1 MTQWYELVVHLCT
14 NTMAAKEGVNGEGK
28 VEGRTVSGQR
38 TDLSFR
44 SEHED
49 LTGKKVQFDGVKEVH
64 SVWLWVVEDFLDGTE
79 PFVQLCLVLRVFLFH
94 TILVLPVSGKTLLCN
109 LVHTV

>member
-1 MTQWYELVVHLCT
+1 MVHLRT
-14 NTMAAKEGVNGEGK
+14 DTMATEESVDGKGEI
-28 VEGRTVSGQR
+28 EGRAVGGQR
-38 TDLSFR
+38 TNFSLWG
-44 SEHED
+44 EHEY